1 MNKLA
6 ALCALTAFVTV
17 AAGACSGGGDQTTGE
32 APIGCAADQD
42 CTGAGATCVKGACV
56 EDPDFSPGLSAG
68 DAAELGAVDPPDGF
82 GAGGESTKIGDVID
96 TFCGIDAYQ
105 NGPDFNATFHS
116 SAYGLKYQCTEL
128 SYRFVCQHYNLCQSQ
143 IQKYGNAQVW
153 YDNHSDPVLKQLDR
167 YPSGGTEPP
176 RNGDIIV
183 WNHGTYGHVA
193 IVRSVAEGVVQVL
206 EQNVFNGSHFYLM
219 STAGGKYSIKNAVGW
234 MRLPGSAPACS
245 DVTSTDHLS
254 AATLSAPAAGTSVTG
269 PVALT
274 GEATDLDGLS
284 KVTVTFGGAKAVAVC
299 DGDCTGTSQ
308 SITATV
314 DPATLG
320 FAPGASIDVAVWVKD
335 AQKIVKGPLATRT
348 ITWQPAGGGVFC
360 GDGTCN
366 GAENSSS
373 CCTDCGCP
381 GTQMCKGGVC
391 AAGGSCGDGTCAGG
405 ENQSTCCADCGCPG
419 GQMCNGVSCVA
430 KATCGDGTCNGG
442 ESQSTCCADCG
453 CPGGQMCNGAS
464 CVAMITCGDGICNGG
479 ENQSTCCNDCGCSNG
494 ESCGGGSCSCPAGNY
509 GQFAVLNSLW
519 PSFGGSGCSGD
530 NTTMLKASAEM
541 ISPTT
546 LRVHVHKSD
555 DSTFG
560 SAATLSLYVGAGP
573 TCPDPVNVVKASKAV
588 AVGAVDQTIDLVV
601 NPYGA
606 SWTIG
611 ETKQLWV
618 GKSEGGHNAW
628 RASGV
633 INVQRTCL

>member
-1 MNKLA
+1 M
-6 ALCALTAFVTV
+6 
-17 AAGACSGGGDQTTGE
+17 
-32 APIGCAADQD
+32 
-42 CTGAGATCVKGACV
+42 
-56 EDPDFSPGLSAG
+56 
-68 DAAELGAVDPPDGF
+68 
-82 GAGGESTKIGDVID
+82 
-96 TFCGIDAYQ
+96 
-105 NGPDFNATFHS
+105 
-116 SAYGLKYQCTEL
+116 
-128 SYRFVCQHYNLCQSQ
+128 
-143 IQKYGNAQVW
+143 
-153 YDNHSDPVLKQLDR
+153 
-167 YPSGGTEPP
+167 
-176 RNGDIIV
+176 
-183 WNHGTYGHVA
+183 
-193 IVRSVAEGVVQVL
+193 
-206 EQNVFNGSHFYLM
+206 
-219 STAGGKYSIKNAVGW
+219 
-234 MRLPGSAPACS
+234 
-245 DVTSTDHLS
+245 
-254 AATLSAPAAGTSVTG
+254 SAPAAGTSVTG

-284 KVTVTFGGAKAVAVC
+284 KVTVTFGGTKAVAVC
-299 DGDCTGTSQ
+299 DGDCTGGSQ
-308 SITATV
+308 SINATV

-320 FAPGASIDVAVWVKD
+320 FAPGASIEVAVWVKD
-335 AQKIVKGPLATRT
+335 AQKNVKGPLATRS

-366 GAENSSS
+366 GAENSST

-381 GTQMCKGGVC
+381 GTQMCKAGVC
-391 AAGGSCGDGTCAGG
+391 AASGSCGDGTCAGG
-405 ENQSTCCADCGCPG
+405 ENQSTCCADCGCPD
-419 GQMCNGVSCVA
+419 GQMGNGVSCVA

-442 ESQSTCCADCG
+442 ENQSTCCADCG
-453 CPGGQMCNGAS
+453 C
-464 CVAMITCGDGICNGG
+464 
-479 ENQSTCCNDCGCSNG
+479 SNG
-494 ESCGGGSCSCPAGNY
+494 EPCGGGSCSCPAGNY

-606 SWTIG
+606 SWSIG

-628 RASGV
+628 RATGV